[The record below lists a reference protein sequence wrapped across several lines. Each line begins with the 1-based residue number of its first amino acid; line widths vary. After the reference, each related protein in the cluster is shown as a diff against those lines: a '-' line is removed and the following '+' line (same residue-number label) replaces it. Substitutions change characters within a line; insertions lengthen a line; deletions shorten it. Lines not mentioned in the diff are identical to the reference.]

1 MVTLKPISLTHLV
14 GKPGV
19 EKHLWEGNIM
29 ESSTGIYKFMFLLI
43 GQIQNMSMNSAV
55 GPAFLVA
62 TKAQLGFG
70 MPLFLPSFV
79 IVVCSFFRTIAAGLW
94 SRPRSIFAMLQSIF
108 VTNQFIK

>member
-19 EKHLWEGNIM
+19 EKPLVE
-29 ESSTGIYKFMFLLI
+29 TFMVGKYHVILNWNLQVYFSIDWSNTKYVHEI
-43 GQIQNMSMNSAV
+43 GCV
-55 GPAFLVA
+55 LCLLVA

-79 IVVCSFFRTIAAGLW
+79 IVVCSFFPDNSSCMHVW
-94 SRPRSIFAMLQSIF
+94 P
-108 VTNQFIK
+108 